1 MVRLFTEREDLENCA
16 MYKPMPMYLQ
26 KAVLDPPDSIRNNP
40 YVDNHRAVVPNY
52 QAPQNVVGMAMNAQ
66 NMYGFSATE
75 YMLVYNKLV
84 DKEIKSNRK
93 EIDRDLE
100 EEPDEDA
107 PGYYYNYNPQGM
119 ISVKVDDML
128 KEPRSH
134 GYHESLEEYTTRMNN
149 VIFERDVH
157 AKSNKEGKL
166 FKAPVGRPPRGKVW
180 SPTEGAFVDKNM
192 QPTIVEN
199 TQPNVLAPVV
209 VDIDEII
216 VPNQE
221 F

>member
-1 MVRLFTEREDLENCA
+1 MVRLFTEREDIENCA

-40 YVDNHRAVVPNY
+40 YVDNHREVVPNY

-100 EEPDEDA
+100 EEPDEGA
-107 PGYYYNYNPQGM
+107 PGYYYNYNPQGPL
-119 ISVKVDDML
+119 SVNIDDRL
-128 KEPRSH
+128 KESSSQGH
-134 GYHESLEEYTTRMNN
+134 HETLEEYNSRMAS
-149 VIFERDVH
+149 VVFERDVH

-180 SPTEGAFVDKNM
+180 SPTEGVFVDKNM